1 MDDERLE
8 ELFRAY
14 RDSEISEEEW
24 VGETTSAERIRTV
37 IRHGNLSEEEILTLE
52 QLTVALEISDEN
64 TAPDD
69 VDLVDPEDIGGRD
82 DLDLSNTT
90 SDESE

>member
-14 RDSEISEEEW
+14 RNDEVSEEEW
-24 VGETTSAERIRTV
+24 VGETTSADRVRALIQ
-37 IRHGNLSEEEILTLE
+37 HGNLSDEEILTLE
-52 QLTVALEISDEN
+52 QLTVAMEISDEN
-64 TAPDD
+64 TAPDE

-82 DLDLSNTT
+82 DLSNLP